1 MTAYIHDDVFDE
13 GLDLIN
19 GAATK
24 LHILS
29 TAAELTFTNV
39 ALYTLGEK
47 DISAITNPNSITGPA
62 DRTAGGREVTIVEIT
77 DGAVTATGTATYFA
91 IVDASRVLVSGPISG
106 SQVVTSGNIFTLSA
120 FTIGIPDP
128 A

>member
-19 GAATK
+19 EAATK

-29 TAAELTFTNV
+29 TAAVLTFSNV

-47 DISAITNPNSITGPA
+47 DISATTDPNFITGPA
-62 DRTAGGREVTIVEIT
+62 DRTAGGREVTIAAIIDGTVTET
-77 DGAVTATGTATYFA
+77 DTATHFA
-91 IVDASRVLVSGPISG
+91 IVDASRVLVSGPIAG